1 MSDLIDTVARLNAG
15 RDRDSLE
22 RALLN
27 VIVEVFDPLSA
38 VFCRIVSLPDGAR
51 VHERLT
57 YERGGAI
64 AVAQLPENLRT
75 LARVERCGF
84 AAEVGTGERED
95 LWLADCSSQGRHVY
109 VAPVRN
115 DFSRVGWIE
124 VETDAPLEQELAAT
138 LAAMM
143 RVYSNHVAVLDY
155 SERDALTRL
164 RNRKTFDDTFVR
176 LVYGAPREPDRER
189 DDQRGTGNGDAAHW
203 LGMADIDHFKRINDR
218 HGHAFGDDVLV
229 VIAQLMRDSFRVSD
243 RLYRFGGEEFAIVLE
258 RTSASHAREVF
269 ERFRQAVRRHRFA
282 PAGRITI
289 SVGYT
294 RVRLDDT
301 PADALERADAALYRA
316 KQDGR
321 NRVCAHE
328 ALAAPAGAGETQP
341 KQPVQPL

>member
-203 LGMADIDHFKRINDR
+203 LGMADIDHFKRINDTY
-218 HGHAFGDDVLV
+218 GHQTGDRVLETV
-229 VIAQLMRDSFRVSD
+229 SRLTRETIRCSDSFARW
-243 RLYRFGGEEFAIVLE
+243 GGEEFMVLLPMTPLDGTISLTE
-258 RTSASHAREVF
+258 RI
-269 ERFRQAVRRHRFA
+269 RQALARFA
-282 PAGRITI
+282 FDPVPEVTCSFGVTEYAPG
-289 SVGYT
+289 
-294 RVRLDDT
+294 DT
-301 PADALERADAALYRA
+301 SDSIVKRADEALYWA
-316 KQDGR
+316 KTAGR
-321 NRVCAHE
+321 NRIELNLVTS
-328 ALAAPAGAGETQP
+328 PQ
-341 KQPVQPL
+341 